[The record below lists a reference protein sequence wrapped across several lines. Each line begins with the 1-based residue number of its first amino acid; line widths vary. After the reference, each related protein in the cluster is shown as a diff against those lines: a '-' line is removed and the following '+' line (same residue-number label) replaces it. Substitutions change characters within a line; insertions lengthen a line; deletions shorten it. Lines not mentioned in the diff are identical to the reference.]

1 MSKTVNARCEPHP
14 AGGFHRACGSGSG
27 RRPWCSPAFSIV
39 ETLISIVL
47 VGGLLVAVLNTTGAA
62 LLGQQNMADRG
73 VGFLLAQELM
83 SEILGQAYEEPEEVI
98 AFGAEAGETG
108 GSRADFDDV
117 DDYHGWE
124 ASPPQ
129 QKDGTVIPDRT
140 GWRRLVTVEH
150 TDPAL
155 LTKLDVSDRG
165 TKRITVTVE
174 KNGVSVAS
182 LVAVRTRAADEF
194 EPER

>member
-1 MSKTVNARCEPHP
+1 MSKSVNTKYEPDLT
-14 AGGFHRACGSGSG
+14 GRSRGACGSEPATRLS
-27 RRPWCSPAFSIV
+27 CCPAFSMV
-39 ETLISIVL
+39 ETLISIIL

-73 VGFLLAQELM
+73 VGFFLAQELM

-108 GSRADFDDV
+108 GTRADFDDV

-129 QKDGTVIPDRT
+129 RKDGTEIPDRT
-140 GWRRLVTVEH
+140 GWRRLVTVDYV
-150 TDPAL
+150 DPDV
-155 LTKLDVSDRG
+155 LTELDLDDRG
-165 TKRITVTVE
+165 SKRITVTVE
-174 KNGVSVAS
+174 NNGVLVAS
-182 LVAVRTRAADEF
+182 LVAVRTSTADEF